1 MTIANTSAA
10 TASPPLEETELKV
23 VEISHSA
30 ARLAS
35 RQSLH
40 RPTATRGH
48 GLTTWA
54 AAGTEMLSGNVG
66 QPANAPRTMRRE
78 YRNLSPTNQAEVV
91 SYKLP
96 PVATTENT
104 SVLFSSELTGKK
116 RNPAPDIHQRYLSAS
131 EHGASAGDRVE
142 TQRRQRRQ
150 RDDPIGVRRTTHRPA
165 GARQAGDGQQFHDY
179 DRPLPD
185 PEQTEAKSILK
196 SWALRGR
203 SGAKRRTGV
212 TVTAGAKTVSFQGR
226 HQEVIAETDT
236 RVAASCSE
244 ATINR
249 RAHFR
254 GANNHPAEDGC
265 TALGLTGAETH
276 SEDGF
281 VTSVGV
287 TRAKTHTEDG
297 FMTSVGVTGAKTH
310 TKDGFMT
317 SVGVTGTKTHMEDE
331 FMTSLGVTGAK
342 THTEDGFMTSVGVTG
357 TKTHTKDGFMTS
369 LGATGVETYRDN
381 GYPTLFRED
390 AFVTSLGVTRTHKH
404 TEGGFRTSL
413 GVTHTKTHTEGGFRT
428 SLGVTRAETPTDNG
442 YLTPSRATASEPA
455 AHSRRFPTLN
465 LSRTPTH
472 RRQAARDT
480 NWKTKQGAPSVPDRP
495 NSLLWQNRYVP
506 SQVFKDPT
514 LSPAQLAY
522 SFREHYDELA
532 ASRTCCRRT
541 VELKSEGA
549 ANLRLTHTG
558 TRTQGPRTE
567 AEHSVFQERDTDVYD
582 EIGDVELGDVDNYD
596 ELEPCSSAP
605 VDSSVDVAP
614 RQTSG
619 NTASIRQA
627 AVANNDEHT
636 SIKEDA
642 SHAERF
648 ESRITPDD
656 MPYEFCESL
665 PSDSACYCEAKSA
678 FPTVNTD
685 PCPAHS
691 QFEDSALLN
700 GRAVGACGDEKLYEI
715 YEEGED
721 NADECSWRGYD
732 CIGVDDSAVTARNRV
747 WNARAFLV
755 DSLNPGLN
763 RVVPVNNLVQGRRP
777 DRRCSHGDSLD
788 SELNSRGAFRMGQSS
803 SEDPEYLELY

>member
-1 MTIANTSAA
+1 MQAATNEEAAPAVVMRRKRKATKQTSIPPSQVKLLRSIKARLQQRRSKRPTNNQEKRVTIANTSAA

-23 VEISHSA
+23 VEISHAA

-48 GLTTWA
+48 GLTTCA
-54 AAGTEMLSGNVG
+54 AGGTEMLSGNVG
-66 QPANAPRTMRRE
+66 QPANSPRTMRRE
-78 YRNLSPTNQAEVV
+78 YRNLSPTNQVEVV

-96 PVATTENT
+96 PVATTENS

-116 RNPAPDIHQRYLSAS
+116 RNPAPDIHQRYLSTS

-142 TQRRQRRQ
+142 THRRQRRQ

-179 DRPLPD
+179 DRLLPD

-196 SWALRGR
+196 SVALRGR
-203 SGAKRRTGV
+203 CGAKRWTGV

-236 RVAASCSE
+236 RVAASGSE
-244 ATINR
+244 AAINY

-254 GANNHPAEDGC
+254 GANSHPAEDGC
-265 TALGLTGAETH
+265 TSLGVTGAETH

-287 TRAKTHTEDG
+287 TRAKTLTE
-297 FMTSVGVTGAKTH
+297 
-310 TKDGFMT
+310 
-317 SVGVTGTKTHMEDE
+317 
-331 FMTSLGVTGAK
+331 
-342 THTEDGFMTSVGVTG
+342 
-357 TKTHTKDGFMTS
+357 DGFMTS

-390 AFVTSLGVTRTHKH
+390 AFVTSLGVTRTH
-404 TEGGFRTSL
+404 
-413 GVTHTKTHTEGGFRT
+413 THTEGGFRT

-455 AHSRRFPTLN
+455 AYSRFFPTLN

-522 SFREHYDELA
+522 SFRKHSDELA
-532 ASRTCCRRT
+532 ASRNCCRRR

-549 ANLRLTHTG
+549 ANHRLTHTG

-567 AEHSVFQERDTDVYD
+567 AEHSVFQESDTDVYD

-596 ELEPCSSAP
+596 EPEPCSSAP

-648 ESRITPDD
+648 KSRIPPYD
-656 MPYEFCESL
+656 MQYEFYESL
-665 PSDSACYCEAKSA
+665 PSDSAC
-678 FPTVNTD
+678 D

-700 GRAVGACGDEKLYEI
+700 GRAVGACGDENLYGI

-732 CIGVDDSAVTARNRV
+732 YIGVDDSAVTARNRV